1 MAIKTKLGDVSG
13 SAQSPSISITAFD
26 FGSTIDRDAALAAAK
41 AAAPTTILGCT
52 LDLTDWTI
60 TDRSH
65 ESIEFQFGY
74 GRSAPNTLTLSD
86 GAQTKPKKLH
96 NFIAPVG
103 VYGVSGDDATSSYP
117 SLKWKPDR
125 QGSADEFNSGKP
137 ITVDP
142 LPVGPRLSFNTSQ
155 SFVTDSYI
163 DSVKTMVDR
172 GVFNDAPF
180 LGRATGTLQFVEFA
194 VNQRDF
200 DDWELVFGFG
210 YRAFQA
216 SVEVGDGLIIPE
228 YRGCD
233 YYWIK
238 EKEVFDAGSIQP
250 KGVAVVVGQA
260 WPFDDFEELNLPY
273 QGRLST
279 RTSDTAGVI
288 TTIYSHGLTNTD
300 NAIMFWKGGQRTG
313 DISSGTSTTVTF
325 SGLSGD
331 ALPPLNTNLTISKY
345 VP

>member
-26 FGSTIDRDAALAAAK
+26 FGATIDRDAALAAAK

-103 VYGVSGDDATSSYP
+103 VYDSGGDATSTHS

-125 QGSADEFNSGKP
+125 QGSAAEFNSSKP

-142 LPVGPRLSFNTSQ
+142 LPVGPRFTFNTSQ
-155 SFVTDSYI
+155 SFVTDDYV
-163 DSVKTMVDR
+163 DTVKDMVDR
-172 GVFNDAPF
+172 GCFNDAPF
-180 LGRATGTLQFVEFA
+180 LGRSTGTLQLVEFS

-200 DDWELVFGFG
+200 DDWELGFGFG
-210 YRAFQA
+210 SRKFQA
-216 SVEVGDGLIIPE
+216 SVAVGDGLYIPE

-233 YYWIK
+233 YYWLK
-238 EKEVFDAGSIQP
+238 EEEVLIDGKLQP
-250 KGVAVVVGQA
+250 KAVAVIVGQA
-260 WPFDDFEELNLPY
+260 WPFGDMDLLNLPY
-273 QGRLST
+273 QGTLTTRST
-279 RTSDTAGVI
+279 DSAGVA
-288 TTIYSHGLTNTD
+288 TTIYAHGMTASD
-300 NAIMFWKGGQRTG
+300 DVIIFWKGGQQTAA
-313 DISSGTSTTVTF
+313 ISGVTTYTVTF
-325 SGLSGD
+325 SSGSGD
-331 ALPPLNTNLTISKY
+331 PLPAAGTNVTVAKY
-345 VP
+345 VA